1 MMKQSVSSCTRPLRR
16 LCVRSRGRFHTSSR
30 RLSSF
35 QYKWN
40 VHRSSKTKR
49 DINFALAGGILL
61 AASYI
66 FLTKNKLFLDSSRSL
81 TSDGATLI
89 SQQRSLSGTA
99 ATSGPYDKSNL
110 KQMLTDE
117 EVDRR
122 LRAFEESYTLKNG
135 RGVSRYDVC
144 QLPSNNPIE
153 DARAEKVIQVPIEDS
168 HGKDGKSESYWYF
181 WSVFDGHGGWNTS
194 QKLSKELTNAIIK
207 ELANSAYK
215 ITHDDLHLIPSSGTI
230 DRAIKNGFVQFDHKM
245 VIENVQEFF
254 ATEQKD
260 KSAAMKF
267 LLPALSGSCALMS
280 FYDTHTKNLKVAV
293 SGDSRALLGSVND
306 KGVWTVKCLSI
317 DQTGR
322 NPSEVARLHK
332 EHPDEPNV
340 VRNGRIL
347 GSLEPTRAM
356 GDGKYKW
363 GPELQQQLGNMFFGG
378 KPLKKLKSAP
388 YVTAEP
394 VVTTHEIHPEK
405 HDFLVLGSDGLYEM
419 LSNEDIVAL
428 VVKWMENRNMI
439 KIKRPLLGSLFSKND
454 DSKLPKVIDV
464 SDPAAKAEKKPFR
477 QFNKKNSK
485 EYLLEDENVATHLIR
500 NALSNGGYSEYVKLL
515 LSISSPVSR
524 RYRDDLTATVV
535 FFSDED
541 SEISGE
547 TQASV
552 EINPDATR
560 GGLDQKLKSKI

>member
-1 MMKQSVSSCTRPLRR
+1 MKQSFTSSSKSLRR
-16 LCVRSRGRFHTSSR
+16 LSIRSRGKFHTSCK
-30 RLSSF
+30 RLSTF
-35 QYKWN
+35 EYKWN
-40 VHRSSKTKR
+40 VHKAKRTKR
-49 DINFALAGGILL
+49 DINYALAGGILF
-61 AASYI
+61 AASYM
-66 FLTKNKLFLDSSRSL
+66 FFTRNELSLDSSRSL
-81 TSDGATLI
+81 TTEGSKLI
-89 SQQRSLSGTA
+89 TQQRHLSGTA
-99 ATSGPYDKSNL
+99 TATNSYNKSNQSQL
-110 KQMLTDE
+110 ITDE
-117 EVDRR
+117 QASRR
-122 LRAFEESYTLKNG
+122 LRAQEESYILNNG

-144 QLPSNNPIE
+144 QVSSNNPIE
-153 DARAEKVIQVPIEDS
+153 DARAEKIIQVPVEDS
-168 HGKDGKSESYWYF
+168 GSENGKNDSYWYF

-194 QKLSKELTNAIIK
+194 QKLSKEFTDAVIK

-215 ITHDDLHLIPSSGTI
+215 VTHDDLHLVPSSETI
-230 DRAIKNGFVQFDHKM
+230 DNAVKKGFVQFDHKM
-245 VIENVQEFF
+245 VIDNVQEFF
-254 ATEQKD
+254 GAEPKD
-260 KSAAMKF
+260 KSAAIKL

-280 FYDTHTKNLKVAV
+280 FYDTHTRNLKVAV
-293 SGDSRALLGSVND
+293 SGDSRALLGSVNS

-322 NPSEVARLHK
+322 NPNEVERLRR
-332 EHPDEPNV
+332 EHPGESNV

-363 GPELQQQLGNMFFGG
+363 GPELQQKLGDLFFGG

-394 VVTTHEIHPEK
+394 VVTTQEIHPEK

-428 VVKWMENRNMI
+428 VVKWMEKKNMI
-439 KIKRPLLGSLFSKND
+439 KLKKPFLGSLFSNTD
-454 DSKLPKVIDV
+454 DTKLPKVIDI
-464 SDPAAKAEKKPFR
+464 SDSAAKAEKKPFR
-477 QFNKKNSK
+477 QFNRKNSK

-515 LSISSPVSR
+515 LGISSPVSR

-541 SEISGE
+541 SAVQEGQN
-547 TQASV
+547 QAFV
-552 EINPDATR
+552 VVNPQATR
-560 GGLDQKLKSKI
+560 GGLDQPLKSKL